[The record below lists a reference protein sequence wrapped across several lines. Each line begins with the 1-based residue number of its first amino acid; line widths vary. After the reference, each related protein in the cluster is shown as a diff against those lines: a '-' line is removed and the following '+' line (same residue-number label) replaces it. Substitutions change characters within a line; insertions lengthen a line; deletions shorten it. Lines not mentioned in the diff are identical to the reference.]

1 MTDAQHSSPSPSL
14 SLVRK
19 GAFIEETYRVFAL
32 WDLQTD
38 LRQNLARLRS
48 TNPIGAKNNSWLG
61 EVLETISAR
70 FSKGEDFTPLV
81 KLAAGGLTLDTW
93 KYCLLWHLG
102 STDGL
107 YCSFVNGFL
116 FPKVQEGIA
125 VITTQDVMPFV
136 VGLRKS
142 GVARGG
148 LSDAAV
154 ERLSQDLLRLA
165 GQFGF
170 FEGKVH
176 RRIRNPVIPEDA
188 ILYAIYSL
196 RDSLKNL
203 DQFFNSDRWKLFMLQ
218 PPQVEQELLNLHQFR
233 RLHYE
238 RAGSIRAL
246 SLPHTN
252 LMDFAQSLVA

>member
-1 MTDAQHSSPSPSL
+1 MTDDQNRSPSPSL

-19 GAFIEETYRVFAL
+19 GAFIEETYRIFSQ
-32 WDLQTD
+32 WDLRTD
-38 LRQNLARLRS
+38 LRNNLARLRS
-48 TNPIGAKNNSWLG
+48 INPIGAKNNSWLG
-61 EVLETISAR
+61 EVLETICAR
-70 FSKGEDFTPLV
+70 FSTGDDFTPLV
-81 KLAAGGLTLDTW
+81 RLAAGGLSLDTW
-93 KYCLLWHLG
+93 KYCLLWHFG

-107 YCSFVNGFL
+107 YCSFIKGFF

-125 VITTQDVMPFV
+125 VITTQDVIPFV

-170 FEGKVH
+170 LEGKVQ
-176 RRIRNPVIPEDA
+176 RRIRNPVIPDDA
-188 ILYAIYSL
+188 MLYAIYSL

-203 DQFFNSDRWKLFMLQ
+203 DQFSSSDRWKLFLLH

-238 RAGSIRAL
+238 RAGSIREL
-246 SLPHTN
+246 SLPHAN
-252 LMDFAQSLVA
+252 LMAFAQSLVA

>member
-1 MTDAQHSSPSPSL
+1 MGLASRPSPQP
-14 SLVRK
+14 R
-19 GAFIEETYRVFAL
+19 TTR
-32 WDLQTD
+32 T
-38 LRQNLARLRS
+38 

-70 FSKGEDFTPLV
+70 FSKGDDFTPLV
-81 KLAAGGLTLDTW
+81 ILAAGGLSLDTW
-93 KYCLLWHLG
+93 KYCLLWHFG

-107 YCSFVNGFL
+107 YCSFIKEFL

-170 FEGKVH
+170 LEGKVQ

-188 ILYAIYSL
+188 ILYAIYGLCATSQ
-196 RDSLKNL
+196 KNL
-203 DQFFNSDRWKLFMLQ
+203 DQFFSSGRWNLFLFH

-238 RAGSIRAL
+238 RAGSIREL
-246 SLPHTN
+246 SLPHAN
-252 LMDFAQSLVA
+252 LMAFAQSLVA